1 MRASDE
7 VRKNT
12 LRQLLSAVRNAAIPP
27 EREDSGPEAAGPQRQ
42 ELDDAA
48 VLDIVRRQI
57 KQRRDS
63 TDIYR
68 KANRNDLADKE
79 EAEAAILVAYLP
91 AQMTRDEIATVVQAI
106 IQRLGARGPADKSKV
121 MPAVINELRG
131 RAEGRDI
138 NEVVSELLANAAS

>member
-27 EREDSGPEAAGPQRQ
+27 EREDGPEATGPQRQ
-42 ELDDAA
+42 ELDDEA
-48 VLDIVRRQI
+48 VLDLIRRQI

-63 TDIYR
+63 IDIYR
-68 KANRNDLADKE
+68 KAKRNDLAATE
-79 EAEAAILVAYLP
+79 ESEAGILVAYLP
-91 AQMTRDEIATVVQAI
+91 SQMARDEIATVAQTI
-106 IQRLGARGPADKSKV
+106 IQRLGARGPADKGKV
-121 MPAVINELRG
+121 MPVVMNELRG

-138 NEVVSELLANAAS
+138 NDVVSELLANATG